1 MTASPTIGVVALGRT
16 TFDVPFA
23 EEITRDAFAQLDTLG
38 VNIVGPREL
47 LFDADAVK
55 AALPAL
61 KAQPLDMLLALQV
74 TFTDATMTVAL
85 ADEIDA
91 PIALWGYPEPRT
103 GERLRLNSLCGINL
117 AAHALRKTGT
127 DVGYVFGAPGDVDL
141 MGLISGNASSQF
153 VPAASSGEMDEAGG
167 AKVVE
172 ALKKV
177 RIGVFGDH
185 PDGFHTCGY
194 DPAQVLAMT
203 GATIEAHA
211 LPGVFDRARAIDAGR
226 VAEIHANTD
235 RRVANLGD
243 MEPEALDKGLRVY
256 AALSDLAK
264 EGEYTGL
271 AVRCWP
277 EFFTDYGCAACGAM
291 AMLSGDGVPC
301 ACEAD
306 VFGNLSSQILQS
318 LTDEPVFLADL
329 VDIDAG
335 DDTGVFWHCGLAPET
350 MADPGAGVRVTIHS
364 NRKKPLLHE
373 FPLKPGR
380 ITVARLSQSRGSVR
394 LILAGGEMIK
404 RPNSF
409 SGTSGVVR
417 FDRKATEILDGVMSE
432 GLEHHYS
439 FAYGEF
445 RPALRAAAHALNIPV
460 VELT

>member
-1 MTASPTIGVVALGRT
+1 MSATIGVVALGRT

-23 EEITRDAFAQLDTLG
+23 EEITKAAFAQLDGLG
-38 VNIVGPREL
+38 VNVIGQREL

-55 AALPAL
+55 AALRVL
-61 KAQPLDMLLALQV
+61 KAQPLDLLLLLQV

-91 PIALWGYPEPRT
+91 PVALWGFPEPRT
-103 GERLRLNSLCGINL
+103 GGRLRLNSLCGINL
-117 AAHALRKTGT
+117 AAHALGKSGT
-127 DVGYVFGAPGDVDL
+127 DVGYLFGAPGEADL
-141 MGLISGNASSQF
+141 KALVLGNGKSKF
-153 VPAASSGEMDEAGG
+153 VPAPGSSEIDDAGG
-167 AKVVE
+167 AKVIA

-177 RIGVFGDH
+177 RIGVFGNH
-185 PDGFHTCGY
+185 PDGFHTCTY
-194 DPAQVLAMT
+194 DPAQISALT
-203 GATIEAHA
+203 GATVEAHA
-211 LPGVFDRARAIDAGR
+211 LPGVFDRARGIDADR
-226 VAEIHANTD
+226 VADIHANTD
-235 RRVANLGD
+235 ARVANLSD

-256 AALSDLAK
+256 AALSDLAR
-264 EGEYTGL
+264 EGKYTGL

-291 AMLSGDGVPC
+291 AMLSGDGTPC

-329 VDIDAG
+329 VDVDTS
-335 DDTGVFWHCGLAPET
+335 DDTAVFWHCGLAPET
-350 MADPGAGVRVTIHS
+350 MADPDAGVRVTIHS

-380 ITVARLSQSRGSVR
+380 ITVARLSQSRDSVR
-394 LILAGGEMIK
+394 LILAGGEMIR

-417 FDRKATEILDGVMSE
+417 FDRAVSEILAGVMDE

-445 RPALRAAAHALNIPV
+445 RPALRSAARSLNIPV